1 MESRGRKRAE
11 LVDQLPAD
19 KRACSSS
26 DFKPGSSSSS
36 VQTQMASTNSASE
49 APDCEMETSSSAS
62 VSGRSEGEAEKDS
75 AYGSCDSDGLDDPEQ
90 RHRSFREYH
99 PRRSSSDQAKFKRIL
114 SSLADDAGPSSQ
126 VVALTELCDVLSFCT
141 DDSLSSFTADS
152 FAPILVNLAK
162 NESNPDIMLLAVRAI
177 TYLCDVLP
185 RSSGFLVRH
194 DAVPALCARL
204 MAIEYMDLAEQCLQA
219 LEKISRDHPLACSQA
234 GAIMAVLNYID
245 FFSTS
250 VQLVESVAICLIRI
264 VERVGHSS
272 DMLDELCKHG
282 VIHQVSHLVAL
293 NSRTTLSQP
302 IYIGLIG
309 LLARLASG
317 SVLAVRTLIELNI
330 SSTLKQILAT
340 YELSHGMPHP
350 HIGDMHSSQVHEVI
364 KLLNV
369 LLPPLP
375 RNNED
380 IPLVS
385 DKERILVD
393 QPELLQQFRIDILPV
408 LIQVVNSGANSYVCY
423 GSLSVINKLVYF
435 SRSDMLLDL
444 LKNTNISS
452 FLAGVFARKD
462 HHILISALK
471 IAKTVLEKLPDACF
485 SSFVKEGVVY
495 SIDALLMPER
505 SPEIMFPT
513 STDIELSSGSN
524 QKLAARDDP
533 RCLCYALDS
542 DQFPSSSEKGNCKLE
557 RNSVYTLAKKIKA
570 TYFATESHDSK
581 IGMTETLQ
589 KLRTIC
595 TLLIDKVNIPMND
608 FTNDQHEEC
617 LYGILHQIMIELNGG
632 EPMSTFEFIQSG
644 IVKSLV
650 NYLSCGQHMKEEVDQ
665 NVISIKY
672 HFVLKRFEMF
682 SMLSLMSVGGF
693 WKDMPLANLTQKLLS
708 AFSSLEDFPVIL
720 NHVSKSRNTYASIPS
735 GHCTMHPC
743 FKVRFVKEEGEACLC
758 NYPGDILTV
767 EPFTSFD
774 AIEGFLWPKIS
785 GTTDEHHTSVCQPL
799 VQCKSVLLPLPSD
812 TRSPQGKDLNFVG
825 EINSISSGVPE
836 VQENQG
842 NMSPPIKR
850 AVDMI
855 EGNPT
860 TSHLV
865 HTEPGSRIQDLQYSP
880 EMDSDLKLVDS
891 SNASASTSTSSG
903 KECMEGRKC
912 PTSCG
917 NSDDPTKLVFHLE
930 GRKLDRALTL
940 YQEILNQHVKAEN
953 DMIVGPKFWNQ
964 VYKITYRKATDLEK
978 CDSQDSCHGSS
989 ISSALNKLGTCWKD
1003 VPFLSGMLVSK
1014 LPCDLE
1020 KSNPTYDMLVL
1031 LKSLE
1036 GLNRSAFHL
1045 MSHERRCAFAE
1056 GRSNNF
1062 DDLRVNVPSLPQSE
1076 FVSCK
1081 LTEKLE
1087 QQMRDPLAVSVG
1099 GMPSWCAQLM
1109 AACPFLFGFESKC
1122 RYFQLKA
1129 FGSSRVQ
1136 PHPWPQSATSNS
1148 NTSNDRQQHA
1158 VLLPRKKFQ
1167 VRRSHIL
1174 DSAAQMMDL
1183 YANHKAILEVEY
1195 SEEVGTGLGP
1205 TMEFYTLVSHEFQK
1219 AGLGM
1224 WREDHSTP
1232 TAGKGLDDNSSGFVA
1247 AHLGL
1252 FPRPWSPSLSADKTL
1267 VSEVIKKFVLLGK
1280 IVAKALQDGRVL
1292 DLPFSKAFYKLIL
1305 EKELC
1310 IYDIQS
1316 FEPEFGRTLLEF
1328 QALVD
1333 RKKNL
1338 NSISEKGTNFIS
1350 DSCFRDTRIE
1360 DLCLEF
1366 TLPGYPDYVL
1376 GSEPGNKIVNMDNL
1390 EEYVSLT
1397 VDATV
1402 NSGIIR
1408 QVEAFKSGFNQVF
1421 PIKSLQIFS
1430 EEELER
1436 LLCGERDAWASNE
1449 IVDHVKF
1456 DHGYTSSSPPVINL
1470 LEIIQEFEH
1479 DQRRA
1484 FLQFVTGAPRLPPGG
1499 LAALNPKLTIV
1510 RKHCSEWVDGDLPS
1524 VMTCANYLKLPPYSS
1539 KERMRERILYA
1550 ITEGQGSFHLS

>member
-250 VQLVESVAICLIRI
+250 VQRVALSTVANICKKLPSDCSSSFMEAVPILCNLLRYEDRKLVESVAICLIRI

-595 TLLIDKVNIPMND
+595 TLLIDK
-608 FTNDQHEEC
+608 
-617 LYGILHQIMIELNGG
+617 
-632 EPMSTFEFIQSG
+632 
-644 IVKSLV
+644 
-650 NYLSCGQHMKEEVDQ
+650 
-665 NVISIKY
+665 
-672 HFVLKRFEMF
+672 
-682 SMLSLMSVGGF
+682 
-693 WKDMPLANLTQKLLS
+693 
-708 AFSSLEDFPVIL
+708 
-720 NHVSKSRNTYASIPS
+720 
-735 GHCTMHPC
+735 
-743 FKVRFVKEEGEACLC
+743 
-758 NYPGDILTV
+758 
-767 EPFTSFD
+767 
-774 AIEGFLWPKIS
+774 
-785 GTTDEHHTSVCQPL
+785 
-799 VQCKSVLLPLPSD
+799 
-812 TRSPQGKDLNFVG
+812 
-825 EINSISSGVPE
+825 
-836 VQENQG
+836 ENQG